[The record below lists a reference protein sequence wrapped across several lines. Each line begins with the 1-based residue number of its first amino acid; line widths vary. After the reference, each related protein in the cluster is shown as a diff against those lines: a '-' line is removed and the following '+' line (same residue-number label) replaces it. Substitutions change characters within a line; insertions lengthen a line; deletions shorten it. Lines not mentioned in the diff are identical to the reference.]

1 MTQPTTPATPPG
13 QPTPGQPTPG
23 TGQHP
28 AAPAARA
35 RRPRLTKQGVVQN
48 LVLLATIGVLA
59 AIFESINPGYLSL
72 ANIDAI
78 GQSAAVVGV
87 LSVVETVVI
96 ICGVLDISVG
106 AQAGV
111 ASVISAMSFSTFGN
125 APESILAAAGIGII
139 LGLVNGLVIVYGRV
153 NSIIATLGTF
163 SAYKGLALLISGGQS
178 KGFVL
183 ANPFYIFLARG
194 SVLGVPAAVW
204 VFLIVSA
211 LLYILLIYTDIG
223 RNLYAIGGNDTAAR
237 LAGIDI
243 SKYLIAVY
251 ILTGIV
257 CAIAGILITA
267 SAGSGQQTTGSTGLE
282 LQAITAAALGGALL
296 TGGRGGIGGTVLAVL
311 LISALVNGL
320 TFMQVNSFW
329 QYIAEGA
336 MLIVAVIIQKLRS
349 GERRVGRPT

>member
-1 MTQPTTPATPPG
+1 MSQPTTPATPVEPEATE
-13 QPTPGQPTPG
+13 QQ
-23 TGQHP
+23 
-28 AAPAARA
+28 AAEATVET
-35 RRPRLTKQGVVQN
+35 RRTRLSKQGVIQN
-48 LVLLATIGVLA
+48 LVLLGAIGVLA
-59 AIFESINPGYLSL
+59 AIFGSINSGYLSL
-72 ANIDAI
+72 ANINAI

-87 LSVVETVVI
+87 LSVIETVVI

-111 ASVISAMSFSTFGN
+111 ASVISAMSFTSFGN
-125 APESILAAAGIGII
+125 SAESVLAAIGLGIL

-163 SAYKGLALLISGGQS
+163 SAYKGLALVISGGQS

-183 ANPFYIFLARG
+183 NDSFYIFLARG
-194 SVLGVPAAVW
+194 SVLGIPAAVW
-204 VFLIVSA
+204 IFAIVA
-211 LLYILLIYTDIG
+211 AAIYVLLTYTDIG

-243 SKYLIAVY
+243 NKYLIAVY
-251 ILTGIV
+251 VLTGVV

-267 SAGSGQQTTGSTGLE
+267 SAGSGQQTTGSAGLE

-296 TGGRGGIGGTVLAVL
+296 TGGRGGVGGTVLAVL
-311 LISALVNGL
+311 LIAALVNGL
-320 TFMQVNSFW
+320 TFLQVNSFW
-329 QYIAEGA
+329 QFIAQGA

>member
-1 MTQPTTPATPPG
+1 VTQPTTPATPAEPG
-13 QPTPGQPTPG
+13 AAERAAE
-23 TGQHP
+23 P
-28 AAPAARA
+28 AAPRRA
-35 RRPRLTKQGVVQN
+35 RLTRQGVVQN
-48 LVLLATIGVLA
+48 LVLLGAIGVLA
-59 AIFESINPGYLSL
+59 AIFDSLNSGYLSL
-72 ANIDAI
+72 ANINAI

-111 ASVISAMSFSTFGN
+111 ASVISAMTFSSLGS
-125 APESILAAAGIGII
+125 APMSMLAAIGIGIV

-163 SAYKGLALLISGGQS
+163 SAYKGVALLISGGQS

-183 ANPFYIFLARG
+183 ADPFYIFLARG
-194 SVLGVPAAVW
+194 SFIGIPAAVW

-211 LLYILLIYTDIG
+211 ALYVLLTFTDIG
-223 RNLYAIGGNDTAAR
+223 RNIYAIGGNDTAAR

-243 SKYLIAVY
+243 NKYLIAVY
-251 ILTGIV
+251 ALTGVV

-320 TFMQVNSFW
+320 TFLQVNSFW
-329 QYIAEGA
+329 QYVAEGA

>member
-1 MTQPTTPATPPG
+1 MTQPTTPASPA
-13 QPTPGQPTPG
+13 QPEAAQE
-23 TGQHP
+23 QAARP
-28 AAPAARA
+28 AAEP
-35 RRPRLTKQGVVQN
+35 RRSRLSRQGLVQN
-48 LVLLATIGVLA
+48 LVLLGAIGVLA
-59 AIFESINPGYLSL
+59 ACFESIDSGYLSL
-72 ANIDAI
+72 ANINAI

-111 ASVISAMSFSTFGN
+111 ASVISAMSFSSFGS
-125 APESILAAAGIGII
+125 APASVLAAVGLGMV

-183 ANPFYIFLARG
+183 ADPFYIFLARG
-194 SVLGVPAAVW
+194 SVLGIPAAVW
-204 VFLIVSA
+204 VFLLVSA
-211 LLYILLIYTDIG
+211 LLYVLLTYTDIG

-243 SKYLIAVY
+243 NKYLIAVY
-251 ILTGIV
+251 VLTGIV

-296 TGGRGGIGGTVLAVL
+296 TGGRGGIVGTVLAVL

-320 TFMQVNSFW
+320 TYMQVNSFW
-329 QYIAEGA
+329 QYVAEGA
-336 MLIVAVIIQKLRS
+336 MLIVAVIIQKLRT

>member
-1 MTQPTTPATPPG
+1 VTQPTTPATPAEPG
-13 QPTPGQPTPG
+13 AAERAAE
-23 TGQHP
+23 P
-28 AAPAARA
+28 AAPRRA
-35 RRPRLTKQGVVQN
+35 RLTRQGVVQN
-48 LVLLATIGVLA
+48 LVLLGAIGVLA
-59 AIFESINPGYLSL
+59 AIFDSLNSGYLSL
-72 ANIDAI
+72 ANINAI

-111 ASVISAMSFSTFGN
+111 ASVISAMTFSSLGS
-125 APESILAAAGIGII
+125 APMSMLAAIGIGIV

-163 SAYKGLALLISGGQS
+163 SAYKGVALLISGGQS

-183 ANPFYIFLARG
+183 ADPFYIFLARG
-194 SVLGVPAAVW
+194 SFIGIPAAVW

-211 LLYILLIYTDIG
+211 ALYVLLTFTDIG
-223 RNLYAIGGNDTAAR
+223 RNIYAIGGNDTAAR

-243 SKYLIAVY
+243 NKYLIAVY
-251 ILTGIV
+251 ALTGVV

-320 TFMQVNSFW
+320 TFVQVNSFW
-329 QYIAEGA
+329 QYVAEGA